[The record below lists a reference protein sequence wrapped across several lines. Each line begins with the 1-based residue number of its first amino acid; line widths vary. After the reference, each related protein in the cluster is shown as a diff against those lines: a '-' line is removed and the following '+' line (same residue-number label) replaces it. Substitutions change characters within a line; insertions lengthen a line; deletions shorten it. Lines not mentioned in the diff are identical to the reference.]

1 MLKKSTVLVSGIFN
15 ILHPGHMRLLRFAKD
30 CGNQLIVVVESDQI
44 SGSAAH
50 VPENLR
56 LEGIQS
62 NNLVNEAFI
71 FNEPIENLI
80 KRLRPDIVVKGKEH
94 ELRLNPELK
103 ALESYGGRLIFS
115 SGETIFSSID
125 LLSVC

>member
-1 MLKKSTVLVSGIFN
+1 M
-15 ILHPGHMRLLRFAKD
+15 
-30 CGNQLIVVVESDQI
+30 
-44 SGSAAH
+44 
-50 VPENLR
+50 PENLR

-62 NNLVNEAFI
+62 NNMVNEAFI

-80 KRLRPDIVVKGKEH
+80 ERLRPDIVVKGKEH

-115 SGETIFSSID
+115 SGETIFLQLI
-125 LLSVC
+125 